1 MGLPEVRLSPLV
13 VVLARSPRP
22 GGCKTR
28 LIPALGAEGAA
39 ALGRA
44 LLEHT
49 IGVVEESGLP
59 WRLALDGPPDP
70 TLAARLRDRGVR
82 PLPQPSGDLGGRL
95 RWACGLAART
105 VCVGTDCPGLRA
117 EDLRRAAAA
126 STPCL
131 GPAEDGG
138 YYLIAV
144 SQNDIRILQ
153 NVFIDI
159 PWSTEKVFEIT
170 LQRMREAD
178 RAPLLLPTRADLDT
192 PSDLARLRRDPAC
205 PSALLALLGDPLPAS
220 PPASP
225 PSSPPQVP

>member
-39 ALGRA
+39 GLARA
-44 LLEHT
+44 LLDHT
-49 IGVVEESGLP
+49 LDVVEESGLP
-59 WRLALDGPPDP
+59 WRLALDGPPEP
-70 TLAARLRDRGVR
+70 TLAARLRGRGVR
-82 PLPQPSGDLGGRL
+82 PLAQPPGDLGQRL
-95 RWACGLAART
+95 RWACGLAERT
-105 VCVGTDCPGLRA
+105 VCVGTDCPGLQA

-126 STPCL
+126 REPCL
-131 GPAEDGG
+131 GPADDGG
-138 YYLIAV
+138 YYLIAI
-144 SQNDIRILQ
+144 SKNDTGVFQ

-170 LQRMREAD
+170 LQRMREAG

-220 PPASP
+220 PRASP
-225 PSSPPQVP
+225 PPEP